1 MAESDNIL
9 GFISV
14 EHNNE
19 LVSVA
24 NLKAELGFAQELDE
38 IYQEIRQAFR
48 IDANNDV
55 QCIVA
60 TLYLQ
65 AHNEFYI
72 GLSQLLKSHLGKA
85 LISLRIAIEDAFL
98 AYYFTKNPKNIR
110 EYMEESSKLHKQV
123 FWRIKDFVAKKP
135 KEYPLAAKL
144 IKMHETASNFSAH
157 ASFNSI
163 AFKFQHV
170 KDVENKKE
178 EMLLGYFDSLKLDTY
193 LFYYFSFL
201 KSFFEVFRLFYEC
214 YFKSEFKIILP
225 DRDKRIAEYEKK
237 VDAKGKYYNQK
248 RKQS

>member
-1 MAESDNIL
+1 MPEAGNIL
-9 GFISV
+9 EFIST

-24 NLKAELGFAQELDE
+24 NLKSELGFAQELDE
-38 IYQEIRQAFR
+38 IYKEIRQAFR
-48 IDANNDV
+48 VDANNDV

-85 LISLRIAIEDAFL
+85 FISLRIAIEDAFL
-98 AYYFTKNPKNIR
+98 AYYFTKNPNSIR
-110 EYMEESSKLHKQV
+110 EYMDEKSKLHKQV

-135 KEYPLAAKL
+135 KEYPLADKL

-163 AFKFQHV
+163 TFKFQHA
-170 KDVENKKE
+170 KDSKEKKE
-178 EMLLGYFDSLKLDTY
+178 EMLLGYFDSLSFNTY

-201 KSFFEVFRLFYEC
+201 KSFFEVFRLFYES

-225 DRDKRIAEYEKK
+225 ERDKRIAEFEKK
-237 VDAKGKYYNQK
+237 VDIKGKDYNQK
-248 RKQS
+248 R